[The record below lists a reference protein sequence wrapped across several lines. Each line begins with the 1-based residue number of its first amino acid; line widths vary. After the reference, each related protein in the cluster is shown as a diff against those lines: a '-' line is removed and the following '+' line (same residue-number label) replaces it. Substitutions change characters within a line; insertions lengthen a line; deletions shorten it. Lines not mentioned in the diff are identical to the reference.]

1 MRQTLYL
8 KYRPQRFADLAAQ
21 EFIGRALR
29 AAVRDQ
35 RTVHAYLFTGIRGT
49 GKTSAARILARALN
63 CERPEEGEPCNA
75 CPACREI
82 LDEASMDVVEID
94 AATNR
99 GVDEIRDL
107 RDAVQFVPARLRNKV
122 YIIDEA
128 HMLTAAASNALL
140 KTLEEPPDRT
150 YFILAT
156 TEPQS
161 LLETVLSRCQ
171 RYDFRRAPVPVI
183 VEVLGRICLA
193 EAITAEAGVLEL
205 VAGAAGG
212 SLRDAESLLDRLL
225 GLGERPLTEALA
237 RQALGVTDPAQ
248 ALELARACIERR
260 PAQVVRLLGELH
272 AAGAGPRT
280 LLRALGDVARQAHAA
295 ALGGVAG
302 DAAPP
307 AALGTLAPP
316 VAWVALLET
325 CAYGDAELRRAD
337 DPQLALEVALLRL
350 ATEPL
355 PVTELGRLAAPAA
368 APQGSALAAEL
379 AALAQRVARLE
390 AGRSAPARAPAP
402 RPAPA
407 GRPRPPDREPRESEA
422 PPGPPD
428 AGEMDPG
435 PVPERGPS
443 PEAPPAPTGPWA
455 DRWPAVL
462 DRVRQRSVPVHALLR
477 DAQPVPAPDGGLN
490 VVVKYEFALRKL
502 EVAAHRLLL
511 EQACAAVAG
520 EPVRVGV
527 VLEPSG
533 EGPPVATGG
542 GLRDVLEV
550 FPGSRVARARFHDP

>member
-8 KYRPQRFADLAAQ
+8 KYRPQRFADLAGQ

-63 CERPEEGEPCNA
+63 CERLEDGEPCNV

-107 RDAVQFVPARLRNKV
+107 RDAVQFVPAHLRNKV

-183 VEVLGRICLA
+183 VEVLRRVCEA
-193 EAITAEAGVLEL
+193 EDVSAEAGVLEL
-205 VAGAAGG
+205 VASAAGG

-225 GLGERPLTEALA
+225 GLGERPLTEALT

-248 ALELARACIERR
+248 VSELARACVEGR
-260 PAQVVRLLGELH
+260 PADIVRLLGDLY

-280 LLRALGDVARQAHAA
+280 LLRSLGEVARQAHAA
-295 ALGGVAG
+295 ALGGG
-302 DAAPP
+302 GSEPAPA
-307 AALGTLAPP
+307 AALGALAPP
-316 VAWVALLET
+316 VVWVALLET
-325 CAYGDAELRRAD
+325 CAYGDADLRRAD

-350 ATEPL
+350 AAAQT
-355 PVTELGRLAAPAA
+355 PVTELGRLAVPVVVPGAGP
-368 APQGSALAAEL
+368 LADDL
-379 AALAQRVARLE
+379 AALVQRVARLE
-390 AGRSAPARAPAP
+390 AGRPAPAPAPERCSAPAR
-402 RPAPA
+402 
-407 GRPRPPDREPRESEA
+407 RPRPPDREPDGPPASPDLPGAAVLDPE
-422 PPGPPD
+422 PGPQ
-428 AGEMDPG
+428 
-435 PVPERGPS
+435 
-443 PEAPPAPTGPWA
+443 PPPLPAGPWA
-455 DRWPAVL
+455 DRWAAVME
-462 DRVRQRSVPVHALLR
+462 RVRQQSIPVH
-477 DAQPVPAPDGGLN
+477 
-490 VVVKYEFALRKL
+490 
-502 EVAAHRLLL
+502 
-511 EQACAAVAG
+511 
-520 EPVRVGV
+520 
-527 VLEPSG
+527 
-533 EGPPVATGG
+533 
-542 GLRDVLEV
+542 
-550 FPGSRVARARFHDP
+550 